1 MDLIRFVGTTDTMRV
16 DLSASNN
23 HVTINSVVIP
33 TDEELEKS
41 FAKLPNKKCH
51 SKRVME
57 QFSSITLFDIMQLV
71 VFCVNFEE

>member
-1 MDLIRFVGTTDTMRV
+1 MYTEKTKLKNFEIGGLMTDY
-16 DLSASNN
+16 
-23 HVTINSVVIP
+23 IP

-41 FAKLPNKKCH
+41 FAKLPNKKRH

-57 QFSSITLFDIMQLV
+57 RFSSITLFDIMLLV

>member
-1 MDLIRFVGTTDTMRV
+1 MTDY
-16 DLSASNN
+16 
-23 HVTINSVVIP
+23 IP

-41 FAKLPNKKCH
+41 LAKLPNKKRH

-57 QFSSITLFDIMQLV
+57 RFSSITLFDIMQLV